1 MRAAQPRS
9 ATTQKEHIMKKLTT
23 AVLGAAMTAPVV
35 LFAGAGTAQAATAW
49 AWPDSDPLGVTM
61 HIQSTGAWGWCEYTA
76 VPVGGGL
83 KPLPAYKVPF
93 HLDNGQESTLWFPG
107 IPTGTTWNVTITCEH
122 GGLNNSQVLY

>member
-1 MRAAQPRS
+1 MKVTSTRTKLAA
-9 ATTQKEHIMKKLTT
+9 A
-23 AVLGAAMTAPVV
+23 AVAAAAAPAI
-35 LFAGAGTAQAATAW
+35 LFAGAGSAHAATAW

-61 HIQSTGAWGWCEYTA
+61 HVQSTGAWGWCEYTA

-93 HLDNGQESTLWFPG
+93 YLNNGQESTLWFPG
-107 IPTGTTWNVTITCEH
+107 IPTATTWNVTITCEH

>member
-83 KPLPAYKVPF
+83 KPARV
-93 HLDNGQESTLWFPG
+93 
-107 IPTGTTWNVTITCEH
+107 
-122 GGLNNSQVLY
+122 